1 MTLLLFCLFYLV
13 IRKNVVSL
21 QTETKRNTKIMK
33 QTKFWTLTIMMIALY
48 VAACDNS
55 PKEQNKEADKLIQT
69 TYKAKDYPRLMLL
82 ADSLENSGN
91 ISQAKAYYW
100 RGYASEK
107 MKQLR
112 MAEFYWKTA
121 LEAAESSSSDENME
135 YYAKTASRLANM
147 LSVRGDYEGTLKI
160 AIPVAERLEKL
171 ECDSTSDY
179 LNLLI
184 YIGCCQSGV
193 NPDASIDG
201 FERAYQRHLENIEK
215 NRSDISYKNAIAG
228 LINIAYCCIYTK
240 NYKDAVKWINHFGE
254 LLSEYEQ
261 RLDASA
267 EYIDKQLAR
276 FDIYKAIALQG
287 LGEGEEAAEVYK
299 AFLTTNFSHT
309 PEGHINANDYLIAA
323 NRWDEAADNY
333 SSLDALMKEQKSAY
347 SLDDIRDLI
356 LKKYKVNL
364 LAGRRDTAIAVSMN
378 ICDLLETAFAKAKK
392 LDIEEQATIVNNI
405 EKISE
410 HEAEVDRQ
418 KQYAW
423 IAAMGFVFLGFAI
436 FTLYRRRRVRRIEDA
451 YSDLQYEFDELETR
465 TAKQER
471 EETEHRIASEI
482 QDTVI
487 LPEALPR
494 HQNLGIYTARIAGQ
508 ISGGSLCDFKLRDNR
523 LYFCI
528 GDVLGKDVRASLMTA
543 LVSAQFKTISD
554 YETEPDKIIS
564 IINQVIATGNDNQK
578 PVRCFV
584 GILDMTTGK
593 LCYCNA
599 GHEAPVMTGA
609 ELGRLPIENNQP
621 IGAKPDGGYIAQ
633 EIVLAPGTMLFFY
646 THALLD
652 AMNKEH
658 RHFGE
663 KRMLGTALQAMKLD
677 PTPKPFLDNM
687 SNAIFQF
694 IGNQPLKEDLAML
707 TIQYTG
713 KA

>member
-1 MTLLLFCLFYLV
+1 
-13 IRKNVVSL
+13 
-21 QTETKRNTKIMK
+21 MK
-33 QTKFWTLTIMMIALY
+33 QTKFWTLTIMMIVLLI
-48 VAACDNS
+48 AACDNS
-55 PKEQNKEADKLIQT
+55 PKEQNKEVDNLIQT
-69 TYKAKDYPRLMLL
+69 AYKARNYPGLMLL
-82 ADSLENSGN
+82 ADSLENSGS

-121 LEAAESSSSDENME
+121 LEAAGSSNSDENME
-135 YYAKTASRLANM
+135 FYAKTASRLANM
-147 LSVRGDYEGTLKI
+147 LSVRGDYEGTLKM

-184 YIGCCQSGV
+184 YIGCCQSGI

-201 FERAYQRHLENIEK
+201 FERAFQRHLENIEK
-215 NRSDISYKNAIAG
+215 NRNDISYKNAIAG

-240 NYKDAVKWINHFGE
+240 NYKDASKWINHFGE

-261 RLDASA
+261 RPDASA
-267 EYIDKQLAR
+267 DYIDKQLAR
-276 FDIYKAIALQG
+276 FNIYKAIALQG
-287 LGEGEEAAEVYK
+287 LGESEEASKVYE

-333 SSLDALMKEQKSAY
+333 SSLDALMKQQKSAY

-364 LAGRRDTAIAVSMN
+364 LAGRRDTAIAVSMH
-378 ICDLLETAFAKAKK
+378 ICDSLETAFDKAHK
-392 LDIEEQATIVNNI
+392 LDLEEQTTIVKNI

-410 HEAEVDRQ
+410 QEAEVDRQ
-418 KQYAW
+418 KQYVW
-423 IAAMGFVFLGFAI
+423 IAAMGLVFLGFAF
-436 FTLYRRRRVRRIEDA
+436 FTIYRRRRVKRIEEA

-471 EETEHRIASEI
+471 EDTEHRIASEI
-482 QDTVI
+482 QEAVI

-494 HQNLGIYTARIAGQ
+494 HKNLGIYTARIAGN
-508 ISGGSLCDFKLRDNR
+508 ISGGCLCDFKLRNDQ
-523 LYFCI
+523 LFFCI

-543 LVSAQFKTISD
+543 LVSAQFKTVSD
-554 YETEPDKIIS
+554 YETEPDKIVSAINH
-564 IINQVIATGNDNQK
+564 IITTGNDNQK
-578 PVRCFV
+578 TVRCFV
-584 GILDMTTGK
+584 GILDLTTGK
-593 LCYCNA
+593 LRYCNA
-599 GHEAPVMTGA
+599 GHEAPVMTGE
-609 ELGRLPIENNQP
+609 ELGRLPIEHNQP
-621 IGAKPDGGYIAQ
+621 LGASIDSSYIAQ
-633 EIVLAPGTMLFFY
+633 EIVLARGSMLFFY
-646 THALLD
+646 TNALLD